1 MKLKTGRRE
10 KFTLYTGGDNVQKAE
25 KDEKILAALLAN
37 PTTKAAAAAC
47 GISETQIY
55 ERLRDT
61 EFKNRYDS
69 ARCEMLEASAAALQ
83 KHIGAAI
90 EEMAKIATDKDTP
103 AQTRLNACEAVIRSS
118 LKLTDQ
124 VEILR
129 RIEKLEKSMND

>member
-1 MKLKTGRRE
+1 MRK
-10 KFTLYTGGDNVQKAE
+10 QE

-47 GISETQIY
+47 KVSETQIY
-55 ERLRDT
+55 ERLRNP
-61 EFKNRYDS
+61 EFKARYDK

-90 EEMAKIATDKDTP
+90 EGMAAIATDQETP

-124 VEILR
+124 VEILK
-129 RIEKLEKSMND
+129 RIEKLEENMNTNH